1 MKLISEHLGEIIVAL
16 AGVALLVTAVVIF
29 KDDLGGF
36 FNGIVD
42 KLTSIGNNI
51 LNNMD
56 VVNANGTTVVKP

>member
-16 AGVALLVTAVVIF
+16 AGVALLVTAVVVF
-29 KDDLGGF
+29 KDDLGTF

-56 VVNANGTTVVKP
+56 VVNANGTTVVK